1 MGLSFLCSLFGSSI
15 LCQNIALITRW
26 SFVWMPYDWWVN
38 YKAFFLYLWMGR
50 DSLLFNGNSF
60 VFGHPW
66 DQPWLW
72 SWILHKEEKSPH
84 QQILRFSWGL
94 HLRSSYPVCNCS
106 YEIWGIVLGYSMK
119 QEYGIQEFYA
129 EEFLQ
134 SFEVEFKFSA
144 HQWLMRMLFLHR
156 QRAQDEKP
164 KKMSKFSNFICIARP
179 FDCLSFLDLYRFYSW
194 QLNFSLS
201 VIFSLINAI
210 PISRC
215 WMQIGLYRWWASFLC
230 RKHFANFDSSVAPIL

>member
-1 MGLSFLCSLFGSSI
+1 
-15 LCQNIALITRW
+15 
-26 SFVWMPYDWWVN
+26 MPYDCWVN
-38 YKAFFLYLWMGR
+38 YKAFFLYLWMGG
-50 DSLLFNGNSF
+50 DSLLFNGNSL

-66 DQPWLW
+66 DQPCYM
-72 SWILHKEEKSPH
+72 IMDFAQRKEKSTSTNFEVFVRTTSQELLSSMQLQLWNLGH
-84 QQILRFSWGL
+84 RHSFGL
-94 HLRSSYPVCNCS
+94 QHEAR
-106 YEIWGIVLGYSMK
+106 YS
-119 QEYGIQEFYA
+119 IQEFYA

-144 HQWLMRMLFLHR
+144 HQWLMQMLFLHR
-156 QRAQDEKP
+156 QKAQDEKP

-179 FDCLSFLDLYRFYSW
+179 FDCLSFLDLYGFYNW

-230 RKHFANFDSSVAPIL
+230 TKHFAPIQI